1 MGNSVIARPAY
12 LNQLIRKQHNG
23 MIKVITGL
31 RRSGKTYLLFELF
44 DSYLK
49 KQGIPQD
56 HIIKLALDDRANI
69 EFRNPDKLYRFV
81 RQSVKDENMYY
92 VLLDEV
98 QMVPEF
104 EDVLNSFLHI
114 QNVDAYVTGSNAKFL
129 SKDIITE
136 FRGRGDQIHL
146 YPLSFAEFMEQYKG
160 DIRNGWSLFT
170 MFGGLP
176 KVVLTENENDKA
188 NYLKT
193 VIAETYIKDI
203 TERNK
208 VLHPEELGELLNY
221 LASGI
226 GGLTNPKKLSDTFKS
241 VKNKSLHQDT
251 ISKYLSYF
259 EDSFL
264 VSKSLRYDVKGKK
277 YISTP
282 SKYYFTDLGL
292 RNAQLDFRQYEET
305 HIMENVIYNELCIR
319 GFSVDVGV
327 VEQTIYGEDKKR
339 SQKHLEVDFVC
350 NLASRRVYIQ
360 SALAMPDREKELQEQ
375 NSLVKIKDAFAKV
388 IITKDSPTHYNEDGI
403 LILNLFDFMLGKN
416 DRGIFS

>member
-1 MGNSVIARPAY
+1 MERATY

-31 RRSGKTYLLFELF
+31 RRSGKTFLLFELF

-49 KQGIPQD
+49 KQGIPRD
-56 HIIKLALDDRANI
+56 HIIKIALDDRANM
-69 EFRNPDKLYRFV
+69 EFRDPDRLYQYI
-81 RQSVKDENMYY
+81 RQSVKDGSMYY

-98 QMVPEF
+98 QLVPEF

-114 QNVDAYVTGSNAKFL
+114 RNVDTYVTGSNAKFL

-146 YPLSFAEFMEQYKG
+146 YPLNFSEFMGQYQG
-160 DIRNGWSLFT
+160 DKRDGWTEFT
-170 MFGGLP
+170 MYGGLP
-176 KVVLTENENDKA
+176 KVVLTNNENDKA

-193 VIAETYIKDI
+193 VITETYIKDI

-208 VLHPEELGELLNY
+208 VLYPEELKELLNY

-251 ISKYLSYF
+251 IAKYLGYF

-264 VSKSLRYDVKGKK
+264 VSKVLRYDVKGKK

-292 RNAQLDFRQYEET
+292 RNAQLNFRQYEET
-305 HIMENVIYNELCIR
+305 HIMENVIYNELCTR
-319 GFSVDVGV
+319 GFAVDVGV
-327 VEQTIYGEDKKR
+327 VEQTVYGDGKKR
-339 SQKHLEVDFVC
+339 YQKQFEVDFVC
-350 NLASRRVYIQ
+350 SLASKRIYVQ

-375 NSLVKIKDAFAKV
+375 NSLVKIKDAFTKV
-388 IITKDSPTHYNEDGI
+388 IIAKDSPTHYNEEGI
-403 LILNLFDFMLGKN
+403 LILNLFDFLLGKN
-416 DRGIFS
+416 DYGVFA

>member
-1 MGNSVIARPAY
+1 MERPSY

-44 DSYLK
+44 DSYLE
-49 KQGIPQD
+49 KQGISRD

-69 EFRNPDKLYRFV
+69 EFRNPDRLYQYV
-81 RQSVKDENMYY
+81 RQSVKDDSMYY

-98 QMVPEF
+98 QLVPEF

-114 QNVDAYVTGSNAKFL
+114 RNVDTYVTGSNAKFL

-146 YPLSFAEFMEQYKG
+146 YPLNFSEFMRQYQG
-160 DIRNGWSLFT
+160 DKRDGWTVFT
-170 MFGGLP
+170 MYGGLP
-176 KVVLTENENDKA
+176 KVVLTNNENDKA

-193 VIAETYIKDI
+193 VITETYIKDI

-208 VLHPEELGELLNY
+208 VLYPEELKELLNY

-241 VKNKSLHQDT
+241 VKNNSLHQDT
-251 ISKYLSYF
+251 VAKYLGYF

-264 VSKSLRYDVKGKK
+264 VSKALRYDVKGKK

-292 RNAQLDFRQYEET
+292 RNAQLNFRQYEET
-305 HIMENVIYNELCIR
+305 HIMENVIYNELCTR

-327 VEQTIYGEDKKR
+327 VEQTVYGEEKKR
-339 SQKHLEVDFVC
+339 YQKQLEVDFVC
-350 NLASRRVYIQ
+350 NLASKRIYVQ

-375 NSLVKIKDAFAKV
+375 NSLVKIKDAFAK
-388 IITKDSPTHYNEDGI
+388 IIIAKDSPTHYNEKGI
-403 LILNLFDFMLGKN
+403 LILNLFDFLLGKN
-416 DRGIFS
+416 DDGVF

>member
-1 MGNSVIARPAY
+1 MERATY

-31 RRSGKTYLLFELF
+31 RRSGKTFLLFELF

-49 KQGIPQD
+49 KQGIPRD
-56 HIIKLALDDRANI
+56 HIIKIALDDRANM
-69 EFRNPDKLYRFV
+69 EFRDPDRLYQYI
-81 RQSVKDENMYY
+81 RQSVKDGSMYY

-98 QMVPEF
+98 QLVPEF

-114 QNVDAYVTGSNAKFL
+114 RNVDTYVTGSNAKFL

-146 YPLSFAEFMEQYKG
+146 YPLNFSEFMGQYQG
-160 DIRNGWSLFT
+160 DKRDGWTEFT
-170 MFGGLP
+170 MYGGLP
-176 KVVLTENENDKA
+176 KVVLTNNENDKA

-193 VIAETYIKDI
+193 VITETYIKDI

-208 VLHPEELGELLNY
+208 VLYPEELKELLNY

-226 GGLTNPKKLSDTFKS
+226 GGLTNPKKLSDTFKT

-251 ISKYLSYF
+251 IAKYLGYF

-264 VSKSLRYDVKGKK
+264 VSKVLRYDVKGKK

-292 RNAQLDFRQYEET
+292 RNAQLNFRQYEET
-305 HIMENVIYNELCIR
+305 HIMENVIYNELCTR
-319 GFSVDVGV
+319 GFAVDVGV
-327 VEQTIYGEDKKR
+327 VEQTVYGDGKKR
-339 SQKHLEVDFVC
+339 YQKQFEVDFVC
-350 NLASRRVYIQ
+350 SLASKRIYVQ

-375 NSLVKIKDAFAKV
+375 NSLVKIKDAFTKV
-388 IITKDSPTHYNEDGI
+388 IIAKDSPTHYNEEGI
-403 LILNLFDFMLGKN
+403 LILNLFDFLLGKN
-416 DRGIFS
+416 DSGVFA

>member
-1 MGNSVIARPAY
+1 
-12 LNQLIRKQHNG
+12 
-23 MIKVITGL
+23 
-31 RRSGKTYLLFELF
+31 
-44 DSYLK
+44 
-49 KQGIPQD
+49 
-56 HIIKLALDDRANI
+56 
-69 EFRNPDKLYRFV
+69 
-81 RQSVKDENMYY
+81 
-92 VLLDEV
+92 
-98 QMVPEF
+98 
-104 EDVLNSFLHI
+104 
-114 QNVDAYVTGSNAKFL
+114 
-129 SKDIITE
+129 
-136 FRGRGDQIHL
+136 
-146 YPLSFAEFMEQYKG
+146 
-160 DIRNGWSLFT
+160 

>member
-1 MGNSVIARPAY
+1 MERATY

-31 RRSGKTYLLFELF
+31 RRSGKTFLLFELF

-49 KQGIPQD
+49 KQGIPRD
-56 HIIKLALDDRANI
+56 HIIKIALDDRANM
-69 EFRNPDKLYRFV
+69 EFRDPDRLYQYI
-81 RQSVKDENMYY
+81 RQSVKDGSMYY

-98 QMVPEF
+98 QLVPEF

-114 QNVDAYVTGSNAKFL
+114 RNVDTYVTGSNAKFL

-146 YPLSFAEFMEQYKG
+146 YPLNFSEFMGQYQG
-160 DIRNGWSLFT
+160 DKRDGWTEFT
-170 MFGGLP
+170 MYGGLP
-176 KVVLTENENDKA
+176 KVVLTNNENDKA

-193 VIAETYIKDI
+193 VITETYIKDI

-208 VLHPEELGELLNY
+208 VLYPEELKELLNY

-251 ISKYLSYF
+251 IAKYLGYF

-264 VSKSLRYDVKGKK
+264 VSKALRYDVKGKK

-292 RNAQLDFRQYEET
+292 RNAQLNFRQYEET
-305 HIMENVIYNELCIR
+305 HIMENVIYNELCTR
-319 GFSVDVGV
+319 GFAVDVGV
-327 VEQTIYGEDKKR
+327 VEQTVYGDGKKR
-339 SQKHLEVDFVC
+339 YQKQFEVDFVC
-350 NLASRRVYIQ
+350 SLASKRIYVQ
-360 SALAMPDREKELQEQ
+360 SAIAMPDREKELQEQ
-375 NSLVKIKDAFAKV
+375 NSLVKIKDAFTKV
-388 IITKDSPTHYNEDGI
+388 IIAKDSPTHYNEEGI
-403 LILNLFDFMLGKN
+403 LILNLFDFLLGKK
-416 DRGIFS
+416 DYGVFA

>member
-1 MGNSVIARPAY
+1 MERPSY

-44 DSYLK
+44 DSYLE
-49 KQGIPQD
+49 KQGISRD
-56 HIIKLALDDRANI
+56 HIIKLAFDDRANI
-69 EFRNPDKLYRFV
+69 EFRNPDRLYQYV
-81 RQSVKDENMYY
+81 RQSVKDDSMYY

-98 QMVPEF
+98 QLVPEF

-114 QNVDAYVTGSNAKFL
+114 RNVDTYVTGSNAKFL

-146 YPLSFAEFMEQYKG
+146 YPLNFSEFMRQYQG
-160 DIRNGWSLFT
+160 DKRDGWTVFT
-170 MFGGLP
+170 MYGGLP
-176 KVVLTENENDKA
+176 KVVLTNNENDKA

-193 VIAETYIKDI
+193 VITETYIKDI

-208 VLHPEELGELLNY
+208 VLYPEELKELLNY

-251 ISKYLSYF
+251 VAKYLGYF

-264 VSKSLRYDVKGKK
+264 VSKALRYDVKGKK

-292 RNAQLDFRQYEET
+292 RNAQLNFRQYEET
-305 HIMENVIYNELCIR
+305 HIMENVIYNELCTR

-327 VEQTIYGEDKKR
+327 VEQTVYGEEKKR
-339 SQKHLEVDFVC
+339 YQKQLEVDFVC
-350 NLASRRVYIQ
+350 NLASKRIYVQ

-375 NSLVKIKDAFAKV
+375 NSLVKIKDAFTK
-388 IITKDSPTHYNEDGI
+388 IIIAKDSPTHYNEKGI
-403 LILNLFDFMLGKN
+403 LILNLFDFLLGKN
-416 DRGIFS
+416 DDGVFKKN